1 MCRHSIADQ
10 LEMGDPTVLLHSW
23 LRRLRSALAP
33 GESQRHHPRRGC
45 FRAATQRLNV
55 EVLEDRALPSLNYAG
70 SFPVG
75 NLPQAVVTADFNND
89 GRLDLATANYYD
101 GDMSVLLGDGG
112 GGFGTVTNFVAGTN
126 PVSLTVGDF
135 NNDGHLDLATAN
147 KGSNDLSMLLGN
159 GDGTFRAPVQIPTLA
174 GPKAVAAADFNA
186 DGNLDLVYLG
196 SSIEVLLGD
205 GQGGFATRQ
214 QYSVSGRRL
223 AVADLNADSR
233 PDVVTT
239 GGGFDGV
246 VKVLLG
252 NEDGTL
258 RYTGAFATGGVPE
271 SVAVGDF
278 TGDGVPDLATIGT
291 WPHYMNH
298 AVDLLPGLGDGTF
311 AAPINTHSPIGL
323 YLSAA
328 DFNGDG
334 NLDLLATDDT
344 YWSDSASLLL
354 GRGDGTFDWPD
365 FLQASGPTTVGDFNE
380 DGYPDLAAAGDFD
393 PVSQVSVFL
402 NDGDWRPL
410 VFVGGATVIEG
421 NTGTANATITVT
433 LSHPTSVEVTVDYA
447 TADGTATAGMDY
459 LATSGTL
466 SFVPGETSKTITVPV
481 LGDRLHESNETFFV
495 NLSNATNADIYYGQ
509 GVGTIFDDE
518 PRISITDFTK
528 AEGKRNKTTLFTF
541 TVTLS
546 AAYDQPVTVSY
557 RTADGTATTGD
568 GDYVAKSGTLTF
580 APGETTKTITIEVK
594 GDSKRE
600 ADETFYL
607 DLFGLSSNALF
618 TKNRGIGT
626 ILNDD

>member
-1 MCRHSIADQ
+1 M
-10 LEMGDPTVLLHSW
+10 LLSSW
-23 LRRLRSALAP
+23 LRRLRSTLAP

-45 FRAATQRLNV
+45 LRAATRRLNV

-89 GRLDLATANYYD
+89 GHLDLATANYYD
-101 GDMSVLLGDGG
+101 GDVSVLLGDGG
-112 GGFGTVTNFVAGTN
+112 GGFGNVNNFVAGTN
-126 PVSLTVGDF
+126 PVSLAVGDF

-159 GDGTFRAPVQIPTLA
+159 GDGTFRAPVQIPTLP

-186 DGNLDLVYLG
+186 DGHLDLVYLG
-196 SSIEVLLGD
+196 SSVEVLLGD
-205 GQGGFATRQ
+205 GQGGFAIRQ
-214 QYSVSGRRL
+214 EYSVSGRRL
-223 AVADLNADSR
+223 AVADLNADGR

-246 VKVLLG
+246 VRVLLG

-258 RYTGAFATGGVPE
+258 HYVGAFATGGVPE

-291 WPHYMNH
+291 APYYMNH
-298 AVDLLPGLGDGTF
+298 ALDLLPGLGDGTF
-311 AAPINTHSPIGL
+311 AAPINNISPIGL

-344 YWSDSASLLL
+344 YWSEYASLLL
-354 GRGDGTFDWPD
+354 GRGDGTFESPD
-365 FLQASGPTTVGDFNE
+365 FLDASGPTTVGDFNE
-380 DGYPDLAAAGDFD
+380 DGYPDLVAAEDFD
-393 PVSQVSVFL
+393 PDSQVSVFL
-402 NDGDWRPL
+402 NDGDWSVPPPSI
-410 VFVGGATVIEG
+410 AIHDSTVTEG
-421 NTGTANATITVT
+421 NAGTVAATFTVT
-433 LSHPTSVEVTVDYA
+433 LSAASTEAITVIYA
-447 TADGTATAGMDY
+447 TGNGTATAGSDY
-459 LATSGTL
+459 QAASGMLT
-466 SFVPGETSKTITVPV
+466 FAPGETSKTITVLV
-481 LGDRLHESNETFFV
+481 NGDRLAESNETFNV
-495 NLSNATNADIYYGQ
+495 NLSGATNAVIGDGQ
-509 GVGTIFDDE
+509 GMGSIVDDE
-518 PRISITDFTK
+518 PRISISDVTRY
-528 AEGKRNKTTLFTF
+528 EGRKNKTTLFTF

-546 AAYDQPVTVSY
+546 TAYDQPVSVSFQTVN
-557 RTADGTATTGD
+557 GTATTSD
-568 GDYVAKSGTLTF
+568 NDYTAKTGTLTF

-594 GDSKRE
+594 GDSKKE

-607 DLFGLSSNALF
+607 DVYGNSSNSLF
-618 TKNRGIGT
+618 TKSRGIGT